1 MSDDAP
7 ETPPPAPPKPPRSS
21 KLLPILMILNLGGT
35 GAAVFFQLKPRPAL
49 AVAAHADTEEAEKK
63 KKEEEE
69 KKPGPVLALDPFIVN
84 LNEEGSSRYL
94 KASFEVEVID
104 EPAKKSLEL
113 NKRVVR
119 DDVLRYLSGL
129 GVVDTQGEAG
139 KSKIQAEVQA
149 RVDKALGGE
158 KVKHVFFTDFVVQ

>member
-1 MSDDAP
+1 MNDDAP
-7 ETPPPAPPKPPRSS
+7 ETPAPAPPKPPKSS
-21 KLLPILMILNLGGT
+21 KLLPILMALNLGGT
-35 GAAVFFQLKPRPAL
+35 GAAVFLQLKPRPAL
-49 AVAAHADTEEAEKK
+49 AVAAAHAEKEQK
-63 KKEEEE
+63 PEE
-69 KKPGPVLALDPFIVN
+69 KKPGPVVALDPFIVN

-94 KASFEVEVID
+94 KATFEVEVLD
-104 EPAKKSLEL
+104 EAAKKALEM

-149 RVDKALGGE
+149 RVDEALGGD
-158 KVKHVFFTDFVVQ
+158 KVVHVFFTDFVVQ